1 MRRMVILAAVLIAG
15 CATIMHGTKQEVGV
29 SSSPTNAKVTVDNMP
44 LGNTPV
50 IANLKRGENHLVK
63 IELEAYAPY
72 ETTLTTKV
80 SGWVWGNIVFGG
92 LIGLA
97 VDAISGG
104 LYALTPEQISAT
116 LSKQTATTKGGVL
129 EVFVVLKPD
138 AGWKK
143 IGQLTRE

>member
-1 MRRMVILAAVLIAG
+1 MVG
-15 CATIMHGTKQEVGV
+15 
-29 SSSPTNAKVTVDNMP
+29 VDNMP

-104 LYALTPEQISAT
+104 LYGLTPEQISAT